1 MEGNKVTKLLYK
13 KRKEREIKGG
23 GKREQVDECRA
34 RETERGKVREGGK
47 VHEGGRERERWRE
60 RERERERERDG
71 EDGSALRAVSHGSC
85 GP

>member
-34 RETERGKVREGGK
+34 RETEREGKCVREGERES
-47 VHEGGRERERWRE
+47 EGERENERWRGWDCTPHCE
-60 RERERERERDG
+60 
-71 EDGSALRAVSHGSC
+71 HGSF